1 MANRVIAIGDVHGC
15 AGALKLLLDV
25 VCPLATDTFVF
36 LGDCVDRGPD
46 SRGVIEQMLALS
58 DLCQVIPLLGNHE
71 EMVLAAHDRPG
82 TATEWLR
89 HGGREMLASY
99 EVESAREITREHLL
113 YMRTWRDFWETSRH
127 FFAHG
132 GYDPETPLA
141 DQEWGF
147 QRWQAIHW
155 AIPEPHLSGK
165 IAVVGH
171 SAQKT
176 GKVLDAGHLICID
189 TYCHGG
195 GWLTALDVTTGTS
208 WQASEDGRVAAG
220 GG

>member
-15 AGALKLLLDV
+15 SRALTTLIGEV
-25 VCPLATDTFVF
+25 RPTRSDTFVF
-36 LGDCVDRGPD
+36 LGDCVDRGPN
-46 SRGVIEQMLALS
+46 SKGVIEQLVALS
-58 DLCQVIPLLGNHE
+58 DLCRVIPLLGNHE
-71 EMVLAAHDRPG
+71 EMVLAAVDRPG

-99 EVESAREITREHLL
+99 GVETARDLPRDHLL
-113 YMRTWRDFWETSRH
+113 YIRTWRDYWETPRH

-132 GYDPETPLA
+132 CYDPATPLA
-141 DQEWGF
+141 EQEWGY
-147 QRWQAIHW
+147 QRWQAVHR
-155 AIPEPHLSGK
+155 AIPEPHQSGK

-176 GKVLDAGHLICID
+176 GRVLDAGHLLCID

-195 GWLTALDVTTGTS
+195 GWLTALDVTSGTC
-208 WQASEDGRVAAG
+208 WQASEDGRLADR
-220 GG
+220 